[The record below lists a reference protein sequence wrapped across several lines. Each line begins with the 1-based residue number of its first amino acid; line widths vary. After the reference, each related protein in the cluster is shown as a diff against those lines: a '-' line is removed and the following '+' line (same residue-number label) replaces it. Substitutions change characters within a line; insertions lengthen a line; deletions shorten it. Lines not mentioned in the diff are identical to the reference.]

1 MNNFCPRCK
10 LGNMFLDWDELNCI
24 NCGFTI
30 GVEKWKRLQARHQ
43 KISVQNQC
51 VSSADTTKSA
61 SVDVV
66 KK

>member
-1 MNNFCPRCK
+1 
-10 LGNMFLDWDELNCI
+10 MFLDWDELNCI